1 MGRGSQCVRPSN
13 SDHQVDA
20 FYEPRVASGTLL
32 RSSLSSS
39 LLQVPSGFSGT
50 FLQPLPLA
58 PIFKRYVTCS
68 VPSWCSRSFH
78 GGCLAF
84 GLHWLSSLRPEGFL
98 SAVIWVARC
107 LHPGSLF
114 LHTRRYCGLL
124 FLARL
129 VPMGTATPWAR
140 FQAPSLEKTLLKVRP
155 LEPHVHNEDSSSSF
169 QWCHLA

>member
-50 FLQPLPLA
+50 SPAASPVSTHFQALRRVLRAFVVLSFLPRWLPCVWSSLA
-58 PIFKRYVTCS
+58 Q
-68 VPSWCSRSFH
+68 
-78 GGCLAF
+78 
-84 GLHWLSSLRPEGFL
+84 LHWPEEFL
-98 SAVIWVARC
+98 SALILVARC
-107 LHPGSLF
+107 LRPGSLF
-114 LHTRRYCGLL
+114 LHTRKYFGLL

-140 FQAPSLEKTLLKVRP
+140 FQAPCLEKP
-155 LEPHVHNEDSSSSF
+155 SSG
-169 QWCHLA
+169 